1 MVQHVALIKAVAKNT
16 IGTLIVFFVVACS
29 MQAEGGAASPQELM
43 DKAVKS
49 LTEDDFANFLKLIP
63 PDDQREFVTQQVSLA
78 MLPLLQL
85 NRMFP
90 SEDLAFTLDDFA
102 RDLNLDEHDQSTPGA
117 ITLPENA
124 DLEHAFIAAMR
135 LQQGARVIEKN
146 EKGTVVNKLVKFKE
160 TNLYYLVA
168 ATDIKIKM
176 DNVNASTAIVTFPL
190 IRQGTEKT
198 LNVHMVQK
206 NDVWYLRMSPPVW
219 PWN

>member
-1 MVQHVALIKAVAKNT
+1 MVQHVAFIKKIVKNT
-16 IGTLIVFFVVACS
+16 ISTLIIFFLVACS
-29 MQAEGGAASPQELM
+29 VQEQGGAVSPQELM

-49 LTEDDFANFLKLIP
+49 LTEDDFASFLKLIP
-63 PDDQREFVTQQVSLA
+63 PDDQQEFVTQQVSLV
-78 MLPLLQL
+78 MVPLLQM
-85 NRMFP
+85 NKMFP
-90 SEDLAFTLDDFA
+90 SEDLAFTLDDFS
-102 RDLNLDEHDQSTPGA
+102 RDLNLYEVDQTNPGE
-117 ITLPENA
+117 IILPENA

-135 LQQGARVIEKN
+135 LQQGARAIEEN
-146 EKGTVVNKLVKFKE
+146 EKGTVVNNLVKSKE